1 MWRRHLNS
9 ETLVT
14 TTHKEPEDMS
24 DGTNTQVK
32 SQMNDKCRVKIIKKE
47 IYNEKNPLCKGRFLG
62 KEKKK
67 EKKRGCLIYKK
78 KESFSDFMGFS
89 VFSLKTI
96 FEPVM
101 IVAHIC

>member
-14 TTHKEPEDMS
+14 TTHKEPKDMS

-32 SQMNDKCRVKIIKKE
+32 SQVNDKCRVKMIKKE

-78 KESFSDFMGFS
+78 KGELLGFHGFFS
-89 VFSLKTI
+89 I
-96 FEPVM
+96 F
-101 IVAHIC
+101 IKNYL